1 MAPKTAYV
9 TGGASGIGLAVT
21 NMLISRNIR
30 VAIADMNISGAQEVA
45 SKHSDLVT
53 AYELNVADWNSQLT
67 VFEKVVQQFDG
78 RVDYVFPIAGIGEK
92 TFLPNDPSQK
102 EGFEKP
108 DLGTLDVDL
117 NGFLYTVS
125 LAVQQMRRQEKDGS
139 GFRGKIAVVA
149 SVCGFYCVPT
159 LPIYTAAK
167 HAVVGVVRSYGKYL
181 PEEGITLNAVCP
193 NVVRT
198 NISTDAFYS
207 QLESQGLLTPMESVI
222 DAFERLLDGKESGEC
237 LEVGPKGNVVLRQPA
252 EHLDAESGKIME
264 TLYHRGRPLQA
275 ARS

>member
-21 NMLISRNIR
+21 NMLIARNVR
-30 VAIADMNISGAQEVA
+30 VAIADMNFSGAQEVA

-53 AYELNVADWNSQLT
+53 AYELDVADWDSQLA
-67 VFEKVVQQFDG
+67 VFEKVVKQFDG

-92 TFLPNDPSQK
+92 TFLPNDPRQK
-102 EGFEKP
+102 EGFVKP
-108 DLGTLDVDL
+108 NLGTLDVDL
-117 NGFLYTVS
+117 NGFLYTIS
-125 LAVQQMRRQEKDGS
+125 LAVQQMRRQEKDES
-139 GFRGKIAVVA
+139 GFRGKITVVA

-167 HAVVGVVRSYGKYL
+167 HAVVGVVRSYGEYL

-198 NISTDAFYS
+198 NISTDSFYS

-222 DAFERLLDGKESGEC
+222 EAFERLLDGKESGVC
-237 LEVGPKGNVVLRQPA
+237 LEVGPKGNVVLREPA
-252 EHLDAESGKIME
+252 KHLDPESGKIME
-264 TLYHRGRPLQA
+264 MLYHRGRPLQA